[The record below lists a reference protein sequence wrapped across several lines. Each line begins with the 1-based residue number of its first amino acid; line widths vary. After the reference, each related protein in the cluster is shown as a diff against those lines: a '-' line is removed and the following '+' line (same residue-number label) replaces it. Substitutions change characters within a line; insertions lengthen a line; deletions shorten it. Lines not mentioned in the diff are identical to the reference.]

1 MSPKPRQREKE
12 RMREEDESVAAVSW
26 WCAIVLSYLIPFRNL
41 LDGRRGRKRRKR
53 THSQDR
59 ERTRQQLQYG
69 HSYVTHT
76 YKL

>member
-12 RMREEDESVAAVSW
+12 RMREVDESVAAIS

-41 LDGRRGRKRRKR
+41 LDGRRGRKR